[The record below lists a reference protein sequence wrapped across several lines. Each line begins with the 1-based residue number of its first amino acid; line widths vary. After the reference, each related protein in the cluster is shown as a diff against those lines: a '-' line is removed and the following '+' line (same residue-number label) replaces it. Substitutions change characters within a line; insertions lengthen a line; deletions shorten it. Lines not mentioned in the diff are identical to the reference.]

1 MKKILISLSALVLM
15 GSMASAQGLLYQ
27 IGSTVKNA
35 AEQHVINKVEQGV
48 NDVLNGNV
56 HSDEP
61 EEQAE
66 AQEAP
71 AAEGWT
77 CPSCGHEGNTGKFCE
92 ECGAKKPGAPESWT
106 CPSCGTAGNTGKFC
120 NECGAKKPGT
130 EGAAQTA
137 AATPAAV
144 PAQTG
149 YAKTDF
155 VPGDEIFFDDPV
167 ENEKVGEFPSH
178 WNFLGG
184 EECEI
189 VTVNGAQA
197 IKLSGWCS
205 EIAPLMKQK
214 DYLPEEFTVEFDV
227 WSPTF
232 YGSSNNDH
240 LDVIF
245 YSEDVDPCVRVCFNP
260 AGLSAEEK
268 ACQEQNVDVLYDF
281 VSPSDEEHH
290 EGGTP
295 GKIVKNYFQPG
306 TWTRVQISFNKRAFK
321 YYINGNRV
329 VNLPNVL
336 KPTRMKIASVSA
348 CDEKDRFYLKNFRF
362 AKGAVPLYDR
372 LASDGKIVTYAITF
386 DSGKATIKPESA
398 VEINRIAK
406 LMNEHPDLKFEVQG
420 HCDAT
425 GSDKVNDPL
434 SQKRAEAIVAALVGQ
449 GIDKA
454 RLTAVGKG
462 SRVPIASNSTD
473 EGRAKNRRVEF
484 IKK

>member
-1 MKKILISLSALVLM
+1 MKKFIISLSALVLM
-15 GSMASAQGLLYQ
+15 GSAASAQGLLYQ
-27 IGSTVKNA
+27 IGSTVRNA

-48 NDVLNGNV
+48 NDVLSGNV
-56 HSDEP
+56 RNNES

-77 CPSCGHEGNTGKFCE
+77 CPSCGT
-92 ECGAKKPGAPESWT
+92 S
-106 CPSCGTAGNTGKFC
+106 GNTGKFC

-130 EGAAQTA
+130 EGAAPTA
-137 AATPAAV
+137 AAAPAAA

-155 VPGDEIFFDDPV
+155 VPGDETFFDDPV

-178 WNFLGG
+178 WDFLSG
-184 EECEI
+184 EECEVI
-189 VTVNGAQA
+189 TVNGTQA
-197 IKLSGWCS
+197 IKLSGWCT
-205 EIAPLMKQK
+205 EIAPLMKKK

-240 LDVIF
+240 LDVLF
-245 YSEDVDPCVRVCFNP
+245 FNEEVDPCVRVCFNP

-295 GKIVKNYFQPG
+295 GKTAAKYFQPG

-329 VNLPNVL
+329 VNLPNVVR
-336 KPTRMKIASVSA
+336 PTRMKISSVSN

-386 DSGKATIKPESA
+386 DSGKATIKPEST

-406 LMNEHPDLKFEVQG
+406 LMNEHPELKFEVQG

-434 SQKRAEAIVAALVGQ
+434 SQKRAEAIVDALIKQ
-449 GIDKA
+449 GIDKS

-484 IKK
+484 VKK

>member
-15 GSMASAQGLLYQ
+15 GTMASAQGLLYQ

-56 HSDEP
+56 RNNES

-77 CPSCGHEGNTGKFCE
+77 CPSCGTSGNTGKFCN

-106 CPSCGTAGNTGKFC
+106 CPACGTAGNTGKFC

-189 VTVNGAQA
+189 VTVNGEQA

-205 EIAPLMKQK
+205 EIAPLMKKK

-245 YSEDVDPCVRVCFNP
+245 YSEDIDPCVRVCFNP

-295 GKIVKNYFQPG
+295 GKTAAKYFQPG

-329 VNLPNVL
+329 VNLPHVVR
-336 KPTRMKIASVSA
+336 PTRMKISSVSN

-386 DSGKATIKPESA
+386 DSGKATIKPEST

-406 LMNEHPDLKFEVQG
+406 LMNEHPELKFEVQG

-434 SQKRAEAIVAALVGQ
+434 SQKRAEAIVDALVKQ

-484 IKK
+484 VKK